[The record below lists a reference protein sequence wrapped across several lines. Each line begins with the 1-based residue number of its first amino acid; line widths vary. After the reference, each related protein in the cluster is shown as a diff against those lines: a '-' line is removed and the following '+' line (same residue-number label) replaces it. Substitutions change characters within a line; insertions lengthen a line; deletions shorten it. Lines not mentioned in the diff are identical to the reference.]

1 LDENTGRNLAISG
14 TTESMTATRAINKP
28 TMSMFKI
35 TIGAIGIML
44 VFIVALMASEARSSK
59 KSDESNTPRFLTVE
73 QGGNKNIKELK
84 GMPNAQLIP
93 VMSFMSASLGVSCDF
108 CHVSKDGK
116 LDAAAEGKDEKNTA
130 RDMISMVRNINRRR
144 FKGEPQ
150 VSCFTCHAGQ
160 ALPKNFP
167 GLPVAMI
174 STSQKRSAQ
183 PTAAAPHEFPSGA
196 AVINNYL
203 NAIGGIAAI
212 DRIKSCVITGKFV
225 AANGTTGTF
234 EIDQAL
240 PEKGLESITT
250 SRFGRDRI
258 VNQGVGWDKTPFG
271 VSEMLPQQV
280 RDVQLRLPLLLDVGL
295 KDQYSELTVSAK
307 TQIENQIVYEVDA
320 TRKDDRREKLY
331 VDVETALLVRRITYT
346 PTMVGIMPEQI
357 DFSDYRE
364 VQGVKFPFSIRVF
377 TTDPTNPNTTRTVDD
392 VKLNVPIDES
402 KFNKPFKS

>member
-1 LDENTGRNLAISG
+1 
-14 TTESMTATRAINKP
+14 
-28 TMSMFKI
+28 MFKI

-59 KSDESNTPRFLTVE
+59 KSDESNTPGFLTVE

-116 LDAAAEGKDEKNTA
+116 LDAAAEGKEEKNTA
-130 RDMISMVRNINRRR
+130 REMISMVRNINRRS

-167 GLPVAMI
+167 GLPVAML
-174 STSQKRSAQ
+174 STSQKTSAQ
-183 PTAAAPHEFPSGA
+183 PTEAAPHEFPSGA
-196 AVINNYL
+196 SVINNYL
-203 NAIGGIAAI
+203 NAIGGTAAI

-258 VNQGVGWDKTPFG
+258 VNQGVGWDKTPFA
-271 VSEMLPQQV
+271 VSEMLP
-280 RDVQLRLPLLLDVGL
+280 
-295 KDQYSELTVSAK
+295 
-307 TQIENQIVYEVDA
+307 
-320 TRKDDRREKLY
+320 
-331 VDVETALLVRRITYT
+331 
-346 PTMVGIMPEQI
+346 
-357 DFSDYRE
+357 
-364 VQGVKFPFSIRVF
+364 
-377 TTDPTNPNTTRTVDD
+377 
-392 VKLNVPIDES
+392 
-402 KFNKPFKS
+402 

>member
-1 LDENTGRNLAISG
+1 
-14 TTESMTATRAINKP
+14 MTATRAINKS

-35 TIGAIGIML
+35 VISATGIML
-44 VFIVALMASEARSSK
+44 FFIVALTAREAGSSK
-59 KSDESNTPRFLTVE
+59 KSEERSTPKFLTVE

-130 RDMISMVRNINRRR
+130 RDMIRMVREINRRD
-144 FKGEPQ
+144 FKGEAQ

-160 ALPKNFP
+160 AVPKSFP
-167 GLPVAMI
+167 GLPLTMI
-174 STSQKRSAQ
+174 STSQKTSAQ

-212 DRIKSCVITGKFV
+212 DRINTCVITGKFV

-295 KDQYSELTVSAK
+295 KDQYSELTVSAQ

>member
-1 LDENTGRNLAISG
+1 
-14 TTESMTATRAINKP
+14 MTATRAINKS

-116 LDAAAEGKDEKNTA
+116 LDAAAEGKEEKNTA
-130 RDMISMVRNINRRR
+130 REMISMVRNINRRS

-167 GLPVAMI
+167 GLPVAML
-174 STSQKRSAQ
+174 STSQKTSAQ

-203 NAIGGIAAI
+203 NAIGGTAAI

-280 RDVQLRLPLLLDVGL
+280 RDVQLRLPLLLDIGL

-307 TQIENQIVYEVDA
+307 IQIENQIVYEVDA

-402 KFNKPFKS
+402 KFNKPLKS

>member
-1 LDENTGRNLAISG
+1 
-14 TTESMTATRAINKP
+14 MTPTRAMNKP
-28 TMSMFKI
+28 TMSIFKI
-35 TIGAIGIML
+35 MISATGIIL
-44 VFIVALMASEARSSK
+44 VFIVALTASEARSSK
-59 KSDESNTPRFLTVE
+59 KTEESNTPKFLTVE

-130 RDMISMVRNINRRR
+130 RDMISMVRNINRRS

-167 GLPVAMI
+167 GLPVAML
-174 STSQKRSAQ
+174 STSQKTSAQ
-183 PTAAAPHEFPSGA
+183 PTAAAPQKFPSGV

-203 NAIGGIAAI
+203 NAIGGTAAI

-225 AANGTTGTF
+225 AANGTTGSF

-307 TQIENQIVYEVDA
+307 TQIEKQIVYEVDA

-331 VDVETALLVRRITYT
+331 VDVQTALLVRRITYT

-377 TTDPTNPNTTRTVDD
+377 TTDPTNPNSTRTVDD

>member
-1 LDENTGRNLAISG
+1 
-14 TTESMTATRAINKP
+14 
-28 TMSMFKI
+28 MSMFKI
-35 TIGAIGIML
+35 TISKIGIML
-44 VFIVALMASEARSSK
+44 VFIVALMASEAASFK
-59 KSDESNTPRFLTVE
+59 KSEDRNTPKFLTVE

-108 CHVSKDGK
+108 CHVSKDGQ
-116 LDAAAEGKDEKNTA
+116 LDAAAEGKHEKNTA
-130 RDMISMVRNINRRR
+130 RDMIRMVRDINRRN
-144 FKGEPQ
+144 FKGEAQ

-160 ALPKNFP
+160 ALPKSFP

-174 STSQKRSAQ
+174 SASQKTTAQ
-183 PTAAAPHEFPSGA
+183 PTDAATGEFPSGA

-203 NAIGGIAAI
+203 SAIGGTAAI
-212 DRIKSCVITGKFV
+212 DRIKTCVMSGKFV
-225 AANGTTGTF
+225 AANGTSGTF

-240 PEKGLESITT
+240 PEKGLESVTT
-250 SRFGRDRI
+250 SRFSRDRI

-271 VSEMLPQQV
+271 VAEMLPQQV

-307 TQIENQIVYEVDA
+307 TKIENQIVYEVDA

-357 DFSDYRE
+357 DFTDYRD

-377 TTDPTNPNTTRTVDD
+377 TTDPTNPNTTRTVGD
-392 VKLNVPIDES
+392 VKLNVPIDPS
-402 KFNKPFKS
+402 KFDKPLKS

>member
-1 LDENTGRNLAISG
+1 
-14 TTESMTATRAINKP
+14 
-28 TMSMFKI
+28 MFKI

-130 RDMISMVRNINRRR
+130 RDMISMVRNINRRS

-150 VSCFTCHAGQ
+150 VSCFTGHTGQ
-160 ALPKNFP
+160 ALPKSFP
-167 GLPVAMI
+167 GLPVTMI
-174 STSQKRSAQ
+174 SASQKTSAQ

-203 NAIGGIAAI
+203 NAIGGSAAI

-250 SRFGRDRI
+250 YRFGRDRI

-331 VDVETALLVRRITYT
+331 VEVETALLVRRITYT
-346 PTMVGIMPEQI
+346 PTMVGIIPEQI

-364 VQGVKFPFSIRVF
+364 VQGVKFPFSIRIF

-402 KFNKPFKS
+402 KFNKPLKS